1 MTYLDE
7 MYDYLTRPENYQSAL
22 ELAENVKV
30 INKRLEEEFW
40 KIVTDELKLKVENY
54 PYNRDR
60 LVFKREGWFKITK
73 EGWDYYY
80 IAGKFQTIGMSRKDE
95 MFRIEGEKEIIKTVL
110 QEENYRWNI
119 GQGQDLGWICGRIF
133 IRTFET
139 GDQMMK
145 ILPAK
150 RRGEINSAVDEYL
163 SYIGR
168 LIPICDKI
176 NEKLGESVNQA

>member
-1 MTYLDE
+1 MPGQKQFL
-7 MYDYLTRPENYQSAL
+7 
-22 ELAENVKV
+22 
-30 INKRLEEEFW
+30 
-40 KIVTDELKLKVENY
+40 
-54 PYNRDR
+54 
-60 LVFKREGWFKITK
+60 
-73 EGWDYYY
+73 
-80 IAGKFQTIGMSRKDE
+80 
-95 MFRIEGEKEIIKTVL
+95 EGEKEIIKTVL

-150 RRGEINSAVDEYL
+150 RRGEINSAVDEYF